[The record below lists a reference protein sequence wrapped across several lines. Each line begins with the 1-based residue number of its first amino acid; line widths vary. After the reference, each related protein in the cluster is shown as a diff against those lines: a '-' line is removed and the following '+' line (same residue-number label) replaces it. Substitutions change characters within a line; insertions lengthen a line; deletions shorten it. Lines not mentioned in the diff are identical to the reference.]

1 MHEGAFLALLSKG
14 VLIAGLALLY
24 VWRSHA
30 PDKFQKLAWVTAFL
44 TFDLIVLG
52 GFTRLTDS
60 GLGCPDW
67 PGCYGHSNP
76 LSAGESIRAAETAQP
91 TGPVTMSKAWVEMLH
106 RYFAMGV
113 GLLIIILVVQ
123 AWRQPR
129 ATTTTSRWLA
139 TAALVWVCVQG

>member
-1 MHEGAFLALLSKG
+1 MHYGAMLALAVKG
-14 VLIAGLALLY
+14 LLIAALPLLY

-30 PDKFQKLAWVTAFL
+30 PDKLRQLAWLTAFL

-76 LSAGESIRAAETAQP
+76 VSAGESIRAAESALP
-91 TGPVTMSKAWVEMLH
+91 SGPVTMTKAWVEMVH
-106 RYFAMGV
+106 R
-113 GLLIIILVVQ
+113 
-123 AWRQPR
+123 
-129 ATTTTSRWLA
+129 
-139 TAALVWVCVQG
+139 